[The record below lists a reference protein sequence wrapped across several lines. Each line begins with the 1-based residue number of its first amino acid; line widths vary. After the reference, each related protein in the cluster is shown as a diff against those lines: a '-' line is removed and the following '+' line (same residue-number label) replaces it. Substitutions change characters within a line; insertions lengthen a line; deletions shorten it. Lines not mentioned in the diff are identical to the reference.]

1 MGALQLKAT
10 MAAIALA
17 LEEAKVVDKAWPHPT
32 SGSASPGEAV
42 VWYPPDIAFDMTFG
56 RGADTV
62 TFPVYIL
69 VGIAGEDETLDALD
83 RLLGDGSQSVKTALE
98 DGTLGGLSDVISDL
112 HVSTGGVDV
121 LEFDGGVKY
130 AALRFDAEVIT

>member
-17 LEEAKVVDKAWPHPT
+17 LEEAEVVDKAWPHPT
-32 SGSASPGEAV
+32 TGTAGVGEAV
-42 VWYPPDIAFDMTFG
+42 IWYPPEIGFDMTFG

-69 VGIAGEDETLDALD
+69 VGIAGEDETLEALD
-83 RLLGDGSQSVKTALE
+83 RMLGDGSQAVKSALE
-98 DGTLGGLSDVISDL
+98 SGDFGGLSAVISDL
-112 HVSTGGVDV
+112 HVASGGVDV
-121 LEFDGGVKY
+121 LEFDGGIKY

>member
-1 MGALQLKAT
+1 MGAIQLKAT
-10 MAAIALA
+10 MEAIALA
-17 LEEAKVVDKAWPHPT
+17 LEEAQVVEKAWPHPT
-32 SGSASPGEAV
+32 SGAASPGEAV
-42 VWYPPDIAFDMTFG
+42 VWYPLDITFDMTFG
-56 RGADTV
+56 RGADMV

-69 VGIAGEDETLDALD
+69 VGIAGEEETLDALD
-83 RLLGDGSQSVKTALE
+83 RMLGNGSQAVKTALE
-98 DGTLGGLSDVISDL
+98 GGTFGGLSDVISDL